1 MLTSKLAC
9 EANGA
14 NEKKKKKEKKGPG
27 GHPFTLT
34 DRQSERKDGDWLT
47 QPQPLSLRFSKFNHR
62 NKQQPGFDSLTTQ
75 PASPWRT

>member
-14 NEKKKKKEKKGPG
+14 KKQKKVKCAGPG

-34 DRQSERKDGDWLT
+34 DRPSERKDADSLT
-47 QPQPLSLRFSKFNHR
+47 QPQPLSLGFSIFKHR
-62 NKQQPGFDSLTTQ
+62 NKQRPGFDALTAQ
-75 PASPWRT
+75 RMSPRRT